1 MAATSTHIPDIPPE
15 GNRGEEDERR
25 EEDCGVHGMG
35 MLSGRTGAQEQTGG
49 GEKNDGEKG
58 DQREG
63 DSGGEKRRAGWRGKK
78 EKEMDDR
85 MEEERRMVM
94 ESRRGK
100 GRRRTLMTLLRMKM
114 K

>member
-58 DQREG
+58 DQRG